1 MRLPRVPFMGRQIMV
16 VVAVV
21 AVMFGG
27 FPTWEEG
34 KRKRHQA
41 EN

>member
-1 MRLPRVPFMGRQIMV
+1 MRLPRVPFTGRRIMV
-16 VVAVV
+16 AVAVV
-21 AVMFGG
+21 AVMLGG